1 MRLEPMLSE
10 REIDEVDLILIPVS
24 AAVTRLRTYLD
35 RLGITPGQQL
45 LVIRERLPIARQI
58 LAECEIDYPSKSV
71 H

>member
-1 MRLEPMLSE
+1 MRPEPMLSE

-24 AAVTRLRTYLD
+24 AAVTKLLTFLD
-35 RLGITPGQQL
+35 RLGIAPGQQL

-58 LAECEIDYPSKSV
+58 LAECEHDYPSKAV

>member
-1 MRLEPMLSE
+1 MLTE
-10 REIDEVDLILIPVS
+10 RDLDEVDLILIPVS
-24 AAVTRLRTYLD
+24 AAVTKLRAYLD

-58 LAECEIDYPSKSV
+58 LAECEHDYPSKAF

>member
-1 MRLEPMLSE
+1 MLSE

-24 AAVTRLRTYLD
+24 AAVTKLRTFLD

-45 LVIRERLPIARQI
+45 LVLRERLDVAKQI
-58 LAECEIDYPSKSV
+58 LAECEHDYPSKSV